1 MLRGVWMRVLIVESE
16 PNLALLWQRHLSRFC
31 ETVCVE
37 HDQDGAVSRLTQS
50 GYDVILLD
58 LVLASG
64 SAFAVADFAAYRYP
78 ETKIIFVT
86 STTFFSDGSIF
97 RLMPN
102 ACAFLPTETPPED
115 IAAVVEHY
123 GTAV

>member
-1 MLRGVWMRVLIVESE
+1 MRVLIVESE
-16 PNLALLWQRHLSRFC
+16 PNLGQLWQRHLSRFC
-31 ETVCVE
+31 DIVDLE
-37 HDQDGAVSRLTQS
+37 DGQDGAVGRLTLS

-58 LVLASG
+58 LDMTHG
-64 SAFAVADFAAYRYP
+64 SSFAVADFAAYRYP
-78 ETKIIFVT
+78 DTKIIFVT

-115 IAAVVEHY
+115 LAAVVEHY
-123 GTAV
+123 GTSG

>member
-1 MLRGVWMRVLIVESE
+1 MRVLIVESE
-16 PNLALLWQRHLSRFC
+16 PNLGRLWQRHVRRFC
-31 ETVCVE
+31 QDVDVETG
-37 HDQDGAVSRLTQS
+37 QDGAVARLTDLR
-50 GYDVILLD
+50 YDVILLD
-58 LVLASG
+58 LVLAHG

-78 ETKIIFVT
+78 DTKIIFVT

-123 GTAV
+123 GAAN

>member
-1 MLRGVWMRVLIVESE
+1 MRVLIVESE
-16 PNLALLWQRHLSRFC
+16 PNLGALWQRHLRHFC
-31 ETVCVE
+31 DHVDLERG
-37 HDQDGAVSRLTQS
+37 QDGAVGRLTQA

-58 LVLASG
+58 LVLTSG

-123 GTAV
+123 GTAG